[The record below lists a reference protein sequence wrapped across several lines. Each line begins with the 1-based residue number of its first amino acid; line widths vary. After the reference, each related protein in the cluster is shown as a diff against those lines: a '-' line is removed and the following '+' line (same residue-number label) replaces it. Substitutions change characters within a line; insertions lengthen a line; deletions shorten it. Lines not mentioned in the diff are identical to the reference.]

1 MYKERRDA
9 FVAAFRKIG
18 WDIPSPAAT
27 FYMWIPCPK
36 GYSSTETCA
45 KLLDEAAV
53 VTTPGVGFGKS
64 AEGFIRATLTVDT
77 PRLVE
82 AVERIGK
89 LSW

>member
-1 MYKERRDA
+1 MKGGLGS
-9 FVAAFRKIG
+9 FRPLG
-18 WDIPSPAAT
+18 
-27 FYMWIPCPK
+27 
-36 GYSSTETCA
+36 
-45 KLLDEAAV
+45 DEDV
-53 VTTPGVGFGKS
+53 SLTLNFGKS